1 MKFFTAIFLT
11 FISLHAGFFDGGDEV
26 RIERLLHQEL
36 QEEFRRNVGDANAIV
51 KRGEYDRLGRYESE
65 LSRIMRRVPALN
77 LPRDEK
83 AALQEDLE
91 QYGTLVKS
99 IGTSLRENAP
109 QLKAHHAEILR
120 RLGWFNKKLGSI
132 GLAELL
138 KEWREL
144 SRIKNRFVKKPSRSL
159 AEQFGQTWT
168 SVTIMITELY
178 LDEEMEEPLF
188 DYLERYKAYFSELS
202 RAYETVGYRD
212 VAGLKPLSYKI
223 KMQLQMVVGA
233 PSAQR

>member
-11 FISLHAGFFDGGDEV
+11 FISLHAGFFDSGDEV
-26 RIERLLHQEL
+26 RIERLLHQEM

-65 LSRIMRRVPALN
+65 LSRIMQRVPALN
-77 LPRDEK
+77 LPQEK
-83 AALQEDLE
+83 KTALRSDLE
-91 QYGTLVKS
+91 QYGDLVKNLGS
-99 IGTSLRENAP
+99 SLQKNAP
-109 QLKAHHAEILR
+109 QLKAHHAEILQ
-120 RLGWFNKKLGSI
+120 RLGWFNRKLASI

-144 SRIKNRFVKKPSRSL
+144 SRIKNRFVKKPSRRL
-159 AEQFGQTWT
+159 AERFGQTWT

-188 DYLERYKAYFSELS
+188 EYLERYKSYFAELS

-223 KMQLQMVVGA
+223 KMQLQMAVG
-233 PSAQR
+233 S